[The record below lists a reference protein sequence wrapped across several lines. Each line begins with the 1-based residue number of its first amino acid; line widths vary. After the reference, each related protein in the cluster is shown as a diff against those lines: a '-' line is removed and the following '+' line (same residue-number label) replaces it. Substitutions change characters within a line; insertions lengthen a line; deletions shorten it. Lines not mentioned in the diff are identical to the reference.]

1 MSDHRYPFDAE
12 AWFMTPLGR
21 YVLAREQEYFD
32 HAVVDRFGYNAFQ
45 LGLPGHE
52 LLRASRIPLRCRV
65 DTAGAAAG
73 MLADFRDL
81 PIASN
86 SADLM
91 LLPHVLEFSDD
102 PHQILREVARVL
114 RPEGHVIMACF
125 NPWSLWGARR
135 TFGPRQEYPWRGRFI
150 NLPRLKDWLALLEL
164 EVAGGSMGCYVPP
177 CSQEKWLGR
186 FGFMEHAG
194 DRWWPIAGGVYF
206 LQAVK
211 RVRGMRLITPKWKGS
226 LARQENL
233 VAMPKKV
240 REEQEPLAARVAAKR
255 VNGEYGMVNSEC
267 QRLSTIHRSLFTH

>member
-1 MSDHRYPFDAE
+1 MSAQEHPHDA
-12 AWFMTPLGR
+12 AGWFGTPLGR
-21 YVLAREQEYFD
+21 YVLEREQAYFD
-32 HAVVDRFGYNAFQ
+32 HAVADRFGYNAFQ

-65 DTAGAAAG
+65 DVGGAG
-73 MLADFRDL
+73 LVADFRDL
-81 PIASN
+81 PIATS

-114 RPEGHVIMACF
+114 RPEGHLIVTCF

-135 TFGPRQEYPWRGRFI
+135 VFGPKRYYPWRGRFI

-177 CSQEKWLGR
+177 CSQEKWLNR

-211 RVRGMRLITPKWKGS
+211 RVRGMRLMTPKWKDS
-226 LARQENL
+226 LARQDNL
-233 VAMPKKV
+233 VAFPKKA
-240 REEQEPLAARVAAKR
+240 REKQEPLAARVNTNR
-255 VNGEYGMVNSEC
+255 VNGE
-267 QRLSTIHRSLFTH
+267 R